1 MKIAQ
6 IAPLSSSVPPKAYG
20 GTELIVHMLTEAL
33 VRRGHEV
40 TLFSSG
46 DSITSAKLVP
56 GSKCELKDSGISVR
70 TKHILS
76 MENVLNCLQ
85 RAGEFDIIHNHSFPE
100 GLAMAGLSGTPTL
113 TTFHE
118 NLNGIEG
125 LFLRYRGW
133 YNTVSHSQKT
143 HFPDK
148 EGYAGTVYNAVACD
162 SFPFSNNGD
171 REDYLLFLASLLP
184 HKGAHIAI
192 EVAQRLQRK
201 LVIAGNI
208 NEEFPDYFRDEIE
221 PKIDGKLIHYF
232 GEANQAQKRELLVRA
247 DCLLAPID
255 WEEPFGL
262 QFIEAMVCGTPPVAF
277 NRGAVPEVINHG
289 KTGFVVDTI
298 EAMVAAVK
306 NISWIDRTVCR
317 QHVEQNFDAPIMVQN
332 YLDVYEYIFE
342 RK

>member
-1 MKIAQ
+1 MRIAQ

-20 GTELIVHMLTEAL
+20 GTQLIVHILTEAL
-33 VRRGHEV
+33 IRRGHEV
-40 TLFSSG
+40 TLFASG
-46 DSITSAKLVP
+46 DSITSAELVP
-56 GSKCELKDSGISVR
+56 GSKYELKDSNIPVR
-70 TKHILS
+70 TRHMLS
-76 MENVLNCLQ
+76 MANVLDCLE

-118 NLNGIEG
+118 NLNGMG
-125 LFLRYRGW
+125 DLFLKYRGW

-143 HFPDK
+143 CLPDK
-148 EGYAGTVYNAVACD
+148 ERYVGTVYNAINCD
-162 SFPFSNNGD
+162 SFPFSDNDD
-171 REDYLLFLASLLP
+171 REGYLLFLASLLP
-184 HKGAHIAI
+184 YKGAHIAI

-208 NEEFPDYFRDEIE
+208 NEEFRDYFRDEIE

-277 NRGAVPEVINHG
+277 NKGAVPEIIDNG
-289 KTGFVVDTI
+289 KTGFIVDGI

-306 NISWIDRTVCR
+306 NISWIDRIACR

-332 YLDVYEYIFE
+332 YLDVYEHIFE

>member
-1 MKIAQ
+1 MRIAQ
-6 IAPLSSSVPPKAYG
+6 IAPLNSSVPPKAYG

-33 VRRGHEV
+33 IRRGHQV
-40 TLFSSG
+40 TLFASG
-46 DSITSAKLVP
+46 DSITSAELVP
-56 GSKCELKDSGISVR
+56 GSKCALKGSGIPFKTR
-70 TKHILS
+70 HMLS
-76 MENVLNCLQ
+76 MVNVLNYLE
-85 RAGEFDIIHNHSFPE
+85 RAGEFDIVHNHSFPE

-118 NLNGIEG
+118 NLNGMEN
-125 LFLRYRGW
+125 LFLRYGGW
-133 YNTVSHSQKT
+133 YNTVSRSQKT
-143 HFPDK
+143 RFPDREK
-148 EGYAGTVYNAVACD
+148 YVGTVYNAVDCD
-162 SFPFSNNGD
+162 SFPFSNNGG
-171 REDYLLFLASLLP
+171 REDYLLFLASLIP
-184 HKGAHIAI
+184 KKGPLVAI

-208 NEEFPDYFRDEIE
+208 NEEFPDYFRDELE

-298 EAMVAAVK
+298 GDMVAAVK
-306 NISWIDRTVCR
+306 NISWIDRTACR
-317 QHVEQNFDAPIMVQN
+317 QHVENFDAPIMIQN
-332 YLDVYEYIFE
+332 YLDVYERIFE